1 VNARAYAAADGDAP
15 DPLTGPQPHTSTCAA
30 RLSDLVRSGAVTAE
44 EVLLDHLDRIA
55 EVDDEIGALIPVDR
69 AGALRTVRELGARR
83 AAGQPLGALAGVP
96 FVVKDNVDVMGQTTA
111 SGSHAHR
118 GVIALRDSV
127 VVERLRRADAVL
139 VGRANMDELA
149 MGASTQT
156 SALGPTRNP
165 WDLRRSP
172 GGSSGGSAA
181 AVAAGQA
188 TLSIGTDT
196 GGSIREP
203 ASQCGVFGLAPSPGL
218 VPMTGVV
225 PFAPALD
232 RVGPLSR
239 TVAGTALLLSVMA
252 DVPALAALPDSR
264 DLTGLRIGLVDE
276 LIGARN
282 RPEVLARLFVV
293 VEQLRSLGAEV
304 VPVSIPLGQR
314 ALSVYMSLT
323 SAASVSSLAP
333 YVETGLAG
341 AEVVRRY
348 EIGLRL
354 RNEGREELRA
364 AAEDQQSLR
373 RQTFAALALC
383 DLLLSPTMPT
393 TAALLEGPVSPE
405 DMADPMAAPYTDCWT
420 VIANLVGLPA
430 ISFPGGLSTVDSMPV
445 GMMLSG
451 RPASDGLLLRAAA
464 AVEAV
469 AT

>member
-1 VNARAYAAADGDAP
+1 MNVRAYAAADGDAP
-15 DPLTGPQPHTSTCAA
+15 DPLTGPHAHTSTCAV
-30 RLSDLVRSGAVTAE
+30 RLSGLVRSGAVTAE

-55 EVDDEIGALIPVDR
+55 EVDDEIGALVQVDR
-69 AGALRTVRELGARR
+69 AGALRTVRELGLRKE
-83 AAGQPLGALAGVP
+83 AGKQLGPLAGVP
-96 FVVKDNVDVMGQTTA
+96 FVIKDNIDVMGQTTA
-111 SGSHAHR
+111 SGSHAHQ
-118 GVIALRDSV
+118 GVFALRDSV
-127 VVERLRRADAVL
+127 VVDRLRRADAVL

-203 ASQCGVFGLAPSPGL
+203 ASQCGVFGLAPTPGL

-252 DVPALAALPDSR
+252 DVPALATLPESR
-264 DLTGLRIGLVDE
+264 DLSGLRIGLVDE

-293 VEQLRSLGAEV
+293 VEQLRFLGAEV

-348 EIGLRL
+348 EIGVRL
-354 RNEGREELRA
+354 RNEGRDELRA
-364 AAEDQQSLR
+364 ATKDQQSLR
-373 RQTFAALALC
+373 RQTFAALGLC

-430 ISFPGGLSTVDSMPV
+430 ISFPSGLSAVDSMPV

-464 AVEAV
+464 AVEAG